1 MVEVKYNI
9 FQIDPNSLL
18 RLDVVSD
25 ENLKSYLEE
34 VTIPSTFIP
43 NEDFIQLSYYT
54 LDNTKLVSINNYT
67 NYSILSGDSITSVKG
82 NSEIGIDPLEDY
94 KLYYNDNSE
103 VKSLYHFLRNPFRV
117 QDTNSTFS
125 VESISPDRREL
136 RLIPISL
143 ESITVGQLTN
153 RLEERLENST
163 YNLDVHLYSSNDEF
177 YPIVNIGSR
186 EFRGTTAVVV
196 KLAEPLESSVKIY
209 STFTVVEKVSN
220 SLAFE
225 VNTTLL
231 EEEPFIPTL
240 RGANFNVGVG
250 EQTTE
255 PSEYFNYNEL
265 FSFPSGNSN
274 RELNSLFNEKG
285 AELGIDYSDFSNFVN
300 FSSIEERLRNFKY
313 KVELLESYQSN
324 LDIIN
329 TTGATYNSS
338 GISGSRDYYEN
349 LLDGVVNNFD
359 HYERS
364 LYYESG
370 SNSWPKS
377 NNVKPYT
384 NEQANST
391 EAISWYSTKL
401 QEATLFDAQN
411 VNILTNTIPSYL
423 KEDESNDPYNLFIN
437 MIGQHFDNLWTYTDA
452 VSKKYD
458 ADNRINRGVS
468 KDLVEELLKNFGL
481 KLYTSNKSAED
492 LFKYFIANSYEN
504 NDEYLP
510 SGIITSG
517 EQTLSQNDYQKEIY
531 KRIYHNLPIL
541 LKSKGTERGLR
552 ALINCFGIPSDILK
566 IKIYGGQS
574 VEELPFFAGEQA
586 WTGSVDKVRLDNT
599 GSIVEGS
606 TLSYYTGI
614 SRSDSKYTQDLHRI
628 EVGFSPS
635 DNMDSYIVSQ
645 SAFLFPND
653 PFNID
658 DYIGDP
664 RGYESNIYPNLYKY
678 SKIIFENVDAYDLKD
693 FVRLIKFFDNVVFRM
708 VKDFV
713 PARTVTD
720 SGIIIKPHLLEKYH
734 AKSPVMTWTR
744 PEYSGSIDTAFISGS
759 NAGAYKNIGNKSK
772 KTALGR
778 ESSTGA
784 EHGVKTPL
792 GRRIRYDKIHEEPKY
807 NGELHESTIKV
818 TNGELNPDNPF
829 KNLVYDNIE
838 YTVQFF
844 RDPPGNVCGISQE
857 EQPVF
862 IIDPLSSIHNPV
874 NFNLTI
880 LFDSLGN
887 LNYEVVNSS
896 NTATTI
902 NNSPYTYDFTNG
914 GDYDQ
919 YDVYTVNAQH
929 VELGEDCTGTRTVKL
944 VHCYLGTVP
953 GNIPEILSPN
963 TYDFTSFIS
972 GNDAGENSDLSYYIL
987 GPQSETLIETPES
1000 YTINDGDYGTG
1011 ASLQLRVEDNVN
1023 TQCSVTINFSANDCA
1038 LVAQTGKDVNIQSGF
1053 GEEVIFIPNY
1063 GFIGTNA
1070 LTQFDFQLSWD
1081 SSSWFLGAQEP
1092 PFTPNRFSD
1101 WINIT
1106 DFSTVSAY
1114 SVERLVEGY
1123 PQANT
1128 IALAIGNNPISN
1140 LDTFTE
1146 IEDTVNSTISINYH
1160 KIRIKFR
1167 ARNSETCVVEGGR
1180 VYNFDIPQELLQ
1192 YFVYDPYY
1200 NPSYVNV
1207 CCNLVYT
1214 NTIVIP
1220 SYPSIA
1226 DVFNNAENNNNGII
1240 TTPIYSPDPNDETQP
1255 GAFAPSG
1262 WYSDGQ
1268 RLAQFI
1274 TQNGQNPI
1282 WGQIHE
1288 CDGNLYGSYQQCQ

>member
-9 FQIDPNSLL
+9 FQIDPNNLL

-163 YNLDVHLYSSNDEF
+163 YNLDIHLYSSNDEF

-329 TTGATYNSS
+329 TTGVTYNSS

-377 NNVKPYT
+377 NNEKPYT

-391 EAISWYSTKL
+391 EAISWYSAKL

-492 LFKYFIANSYEN
+492 LFKYFIANSYDN

-759 NAGAYKNIGNKSK
+759 NAGAYKNVGSGSVGNLLS
-772 KTALGR
+772 R
-778 ESSTGA
+778 ESSTRSSN
-784 EHGVKTPL
+784 VIQSPL
-792 GRRIRYDKIHEEPKY
+792 GKVNRADKLHEEPKL
-807 NGELHESTIKV
+807 NGELYESYIKI
-818 TNGELNPDNPF
+818 TDGELNKANPF
-829 KNLVYDNIE
+829 KNLEYPIVKYGIVIHADPPPNTCLLGTDPLPTYPLNPDSVNSNNQLIAE
-838 YTVQFF
+838 NFNLSNLFEEASAIIDYTVIQNNITTDVVGF
-844 RDPPGNVCGISQE
+844 NVYYNFLENGYSQYDTITVDAEHEGISGCENTREVILVKCDLVYTGGNLPQILVPDQPFNFE
-857 EQPVF
+857 EAIYTGANTQLEYILGGIVINNPSNHAINHDDYSNASTITLAVRD
-862 IIDPLSSIHNPV
+862 INDPLGCIVTVDFTFSNCILTSITPRPQLTEGNPPRIKFPYTFTGFNPETTFQFRILWDSRPAFLNNPLPLFEANRFSAWIEIQNTAVPATSLSEIINTPGFEGANIIATHTDPDLSSYESSFTGIANFIETQLYSQYHAFRVQFKAANPGGCTTISENLYILGADAPPQPEYHLVTDAHFTTTSTNPV
-874 NFNLTI
+874 NSICCMNNQVDVYLEGYY
-880 LFDSLGN
+880 SLEECYDDPNYNGVPKSLIWTAPPTPGQGN
-887 LNYEVVNSS
+887 NSGTLAPKGHYSTGFKHAHWWLGASGDAGYWGDIVDCSNVNS
-896 NTATTI
+896 
-902 NNSPYTYDFTNG
+902 
-914 GDYDQ
+914 
-919 YDVYTVNAQH
+919 
-929 VELGEDCTGTRTVKL
+929 E
-944 VHCYLGTVP
+944 
-953 GNIPEILSPN
+953 
-963 TYDFTSFIS
+963 
-972 GNDAGENSDLSYYIL
+972 
-987 GPQSETLIETPES
+987 
-1000 YTINDGDYGTG
+1000 
-1011 ASLQLRVEDNVN
+1011 
-1023 TQCSVTINFSANDCA
+1023 QCS
-1038 LVAQTGKDVNIQSGF
+1038 
-1053 GEEVIFIPNY
+1053 
-1063 GFIGTNA
+1063 
-1070 LTQFDFQLSWD
+1070 
-1081 SSSWFLGAQEP
+1081 
-1092 PFTPNRFSD
+1092 
-1101 WINIT
+1101 
-1106 DFSTVSAY
+1106 
-1114 SVERLVEGY
+1114 
-1123 PQANT
+1123 
-1128 IALAIGNNPISN
+1128 
-1140 LDTFTE
+1140 
-1146 IEDTVNSTISINYH
+1146 
-1160 KIRIKFR
+1160 
-1167 ARNSETCVVEGGR
+1167 
-1180 VYNFDIPQELLQ
+1180 
-1192 YFVYDPYY
+1192 
-1200 NPSYVNV
+1200 
-1207 CCNLVYT
+1207 
-1214 NTIVIP
+1214 
-1220 SYPSIA
+1220 
-1226 DVFNNAENNNNGII
+1226 
-1240 TTPIYSPDPNDETQP
+1240 
-1255 GAFAPSG
+1255 
-1262 WYSDGQ
+1262 
-1268 RLAQFI
+1268 
-1274 TQNGQNPI
+1274 
-1282 WGQIHE
+1282 
-1288 CDGNLYGSYQQCQ
+1288 